1 MARVSKRDVERGSD
15 HKVGEEDDPSGVG
28 LESKNRRWAGLAV
41 AGMHTSNSGG
51 HDAEEWGSLVSA

>member
-51 HDAEEWGSLVSA
+51 HDAEE